1 MNIDELI
8 YQHTGFKIGD
18 VVVAK
23 ENMLLKSIVYGE
35 GVFSDTILSMHARYA
50 NKGEVLTI
58 KTFRGL
64 EKDCFEFMTQDGEIF
79 SGSYKLLDKNPIK
92 EGQCRL
98 IKFEGVWELSV
109 VVRDSTESPYYF
121 ARVFSEDG
129 CYEPSLLG
137 VDEIGPMI

>member
-23 ENMLLKSIVYGE
+23 EDMLLKAITYG
-35 GVFSDTILSMHARYA
+35 GLFSDRIESLSVRQA

-58 KTFRGL
+58 KTFKGA

-98 IKFEGVWELSV
+98 IKFEGAWELSV
-109 VVRDSTESPYYF
+109 VVRDNIESPYFF
-121 ARVFSEDG
+121 ARIGKDG

-137 VDEIGPMI
+137 VDEIGPML